1 MSKIA
6 FKSEVGMI
14 TLSLNKISDLN
25 IKIERNHTIL
35 EFNYVSKKKSDIKQF
50 PGSFEI
56 ELDEIPKIIQQIE
69 EDRKN
74 NGDSD

>member
-1 MSKIA
+1 MSNIV
-6 FKSEVGMI
+6 FESEVGMI
-14 TLSLNKISDLN
+14 TLPLNKISDLN

-56 ELDEIPKIIQQIE
+56 ESNEITKIIQQIE
-69 EDRKN
+69 EYRKN
-74 NGDSD
+74 NGYSD